1 MAVEANIVMGHVQW
15 SLLMIDKIPDSDREK
30 GQFETID
37 LIIDKGITIQDVI
50 NKTKN
55 QTKHWWTIDPGPT
68 GQGSQTKSK
77 NPNKLWPYP
86 PFLQKGVPLL

>member
-37 LIIDKGITIQDVI
+37 LIIDKI
-50 NKTKN
+50 NEIIDWINN
-55 QTKHWWTIDPGPT
+55 QE
-68 GQGSQTKSK
+68 
-77 NPNKLWPYP
+77 
-86 PFLQKGVPLL
+86 